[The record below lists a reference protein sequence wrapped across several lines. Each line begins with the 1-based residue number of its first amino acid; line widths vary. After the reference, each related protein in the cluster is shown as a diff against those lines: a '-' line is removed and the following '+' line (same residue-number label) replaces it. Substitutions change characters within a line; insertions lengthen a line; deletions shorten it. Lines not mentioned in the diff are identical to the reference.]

1 MAGNF
6 EFLKNKP
13 EYRLFATA
21 CIEAERVLPVSPAM
35 SAVGSRKAFE
45 LAVKWVYSADNTMR
59 MPYRDNLQALVHEE
73 CFRYA
78 VDPATWPKLQY
89 IIKVGNL
96 AVHTGKTITRNDAV
110 LSLSILFEFVQWID
124 YCYGTDYQERKF
136 DERLIPESAG
146 DLEVARKLE
155 ARLTAELERFKAH
168 AEQLI
173 DEKDREIAR
182 LMAELRAKSA
192 ELTTQKEAHKAER
205 VFTPEDLSEFATR
218 KKYIDVDLK
227 IMGWRFSQSER
238 RDCVEEE
245 MPVGGMPR
253 ESGSGQ
259 GFIDYVLWGKDGLP
273 LAIIEAKRT
282 FKDARQG
289 NYQAQLYAD
298 CLERMTGRRPI
309 IFNTNG
315 YDYFIW
321 DDQTGPQR
329 RVSSVFSR
337 DDLQRLINRRTSR
350 KKLSTV
356 PIDDRITNRYYQK
369 QAVRAVC
376 AHFEKGHRR
385 ALLVMATG
393 TGKTRTAAS
402 LTDVLSRGGYVT
414 NTLFLADRTALVH
427 QAKDA
432 FKKLLPDMSLCNLL
446 SNKDDRNARVVFSTY
461 PTMLNIINN
470 ERNEEGGRVFSPA
483 HFDLIIVDESH
494 RSIFRK
500 YKAIFEYFDAYL
512 VGLTATP
519 RTDVHR
525 STYEFFEAEKDVPT
539 YAYDYETAVYQD
551 KVLVPYYNIEVKTKF
566 LTHGIT
572 YDELSP
578 EDKERYE
585 EDFTDEDG
593 TMPEEIPPPEIN
605 KFIFNQDTV
614 DHVLNDLM
622 TNGLRDTSGNRVGK
636 TIIFA
641 QNKNHAQFI
650 VDRFNALYPE
660 YKGTFCRRVV
670 CDDDYVQDLILQFK
684 DPEKEPYIAVSVDM
698 LDTGIDVPEIV
709 NLVFFKRVRSKIKF
723 WQMIGRGTR
732 TCPDLFGPGKHKECF
747 YIFDYLGN
755 FEFFREHK
763 HGIEAVPAVSTIAK
777 IFTKQVQLIF
787 HLQDAAFTDEEYQD
801 WRGRLVAG
809 VTRQIAGLSPE
820 RVDVRLKR
828 QYVDK
833 YNREEAFTCL
843 SEQDKSELI
852 AHLADLVMTADN
864 DDRALEFDNL
874 MYGLMLAQMEGKTG
888 SFKRM
893 TRNVM
898 DRASLLLTK
907 KANIPQVKKKLSLLQ
922 LVTVDEFWAEPDL
935 LQWERVRLEL
945 RELMKFIEVGPEVPI
960 YTDLQDEEIER
971 TVAKDFR
978 LDYDLEEYKR
988 KVNKFIEENKDNIA
1002 IHKLRNNIPLT
1013 ETDYKM
1019 LERIFTGELGTRED
1033 YERSFKDTPFG
1044 LLVRRVAKLER
1055 AAAYKAFS
1063 AFINEQNLNADQI
1076 AFVEKVIDYVVQ
1088 NGYMESVA
1096 ELTKPPFDKPQ
1107 GFVRLFDHKL
1117 QKELVRI
1124 INELKENAVKVIS

>member
-1096 ELTKPPFDKPQ
+1096 ELTKPPFDKPH

>member
-1 MAGNF
+1 MASNF
-6 EFLKNKP
+6 EFLKSIP
-13 EYRLFATA
+13 DYRLFATA
-21 CIEAERVLPVSPAM
+21 CIEAEKVLPVSPAM

-45 LAVKWVYSADNTMR
+45 LAVKWVYSADHTMR
-59 MPYRDNLQALVHEE
+59 MPYRDNLQSLIHEE

-78 VDPATWPKLQY
+78 VDPGTWPKLQY

-96 AVHTGKTITRNDAV
+96 AVHTGKAISRNDAV

-124 YCYGTDYQERKF
+124 YCYGADYRERKF
-136 DERLIPESAG
+136 EERLIPETAG
-146 DLEVARKLE
+146 DLQAAREVE
-155 ARLTAELERFKAH
+155 ARLTTEFQRFKAQT
-168 AEQLI
+168 EQLI

-182 LMAELRAKSA
+182 LLVELQEKSA
-192 ELTTQKEAHKAER
+192 ALTAQKEAHKAER
-205 VFTPEDLSEFATR
+205 AFTPEDLSEFATR

-227 IMGWRFSQSER
+227 LMGWRFSQSER

-245 MPVGGMPR
+245 MPVVGMPR
-253 ESGSGQ
+253 ESGSGE
-259 GFIDYVLWGKDGLP
+259 GYVDYVLWGKDGLP

-289 NYQAQLYAD
+289 TYQAQLYAD
-298 CLERMTGRRPI
+298 CLERRTGRRPI

-329 RVSSVFSR
+329 RVSSIFSR
-337 DDLQRLINRRTSR
+337 DDLQRLVNRRTSR

-356 PIDDRITNRYYQK
+356 PIDDRITDRYYQK

-427 QAKDA
+427 QARDA
-432 FKKLLPDMSLCNLL
+432 FKKLLPEMSLCNLL

-470 ERNEEGGRVFSPA
+470 ERNEDGGRVFTPA

-539 YAYDYETAVYQD
+539 YAYDYETAVKQD
-551 KVLVPYYNIEVKTKF
+551 KVLVPFHNIEVKTKF

-593 TMPEEIPPPEIN
+593 LMPEEIPPPEIN

-614 DHVLNDLM
+614 DHVINDLM

-660 YKGTFCRRVV
+660 FKGTFCRRVV

-684 DPEKEPYIAVSVDM
+684 DPAKEPYIAVSVDM

-732 TCPDLFGPGKHKECF
+732 TCEDLFGPGRNKECF

-763 HGIEAVPAVSTIAK
+763 HGIEATVSASTIAK
-777 IFTKQVQLIF
+777 VFAKQVQLIF
-787 HLQDAAFTDEEYQD
+787 HLQDAAFTAEEYRT
-801 WRGRLVAG
+801 WRSQLVAA

-820 RVDVRLKR
+820 RIDVRMKR
-828 QYVDK
+828 QYVEK

-843 SEQDKSELI
+843 TEQDKSELI
-852 AHLADLVMTADN
+852 TNLADLVTTVEK

-874 MYGLMLAQMEGKTG
+874 MYGLMLAELEGKTG
-888 SFKRM
+888 IFKSLK
-893 TRNVM
+893 RNVM
-898 DRASLLLTK
+898 DRAAYLLK
-907 KANIPQVKKKLSLLQ
+907 KTSIPQVNAKIALLQ
-922 LVTVDEFWAEPDL
+922 AVTEDEFWAETDL
-935 LQWERVRLEL
+935 LRWEEIRLAL
-945 RELMKFIEVGPEVPI
+945 RELMKFIEGETPVLV

-978 LDYDLEEYKR
+978 LEYDLQEYQR
-988 KVNKFIEENKDNIA
+988 KVNKYIEENKDNIA

-1013 ETDYKM
+1013 ENDYKM
-1019 LERIFTGELGTRED
+1019 LEHIFTGELGTRED

-1044 LLVRRVAKLER
+1044 LLVRRIAKLER
-1055 AAAYKAFS
+1055 AAAYEAFS

-1076 AFVEKVIDYVVQ
+1076 AFVDKVIDYIVQ
-1088 NGYMESVA
+1088 NGYVESVA

-1107 GFVRLFDHKL
+1107 SFIRLFDHKL
-1117 QKELVRI
+1117 QKEFVRI
-1124 INELKENAVKVIS
+1124 INELKENATKVIS

>member
-6 EFLKNKP
+6 EFLKSIP
-13 EYRLFATA
+13 DYRLFATA
-21 CIEAERVLPVSPAM
+21 CIEAEKVLPVSPAM

-45 LAVKWVYSADNTMR
+45 LAVKWVYSADHTMR
-59 MPYRDNLQALVHEE
+59 LPYRDNLQALVHEE

-78 VDPATWPKLQY
+78 VDPVTWPKLQY
-89 IIKVGNL
+89 IIKVGNM
-96 AVHTGKTITRNDAV
+96 AVHTGKVISRNDAV

-124 YCYGTDYQERKF
+124 YCYGADYQERKF
-136 DERLIPESAG
+136 DERLIPETAG

-155 ARLTAELERFKAH
+155 TRLAAEYERFKAH

-173 DEKDREIAR
+173 DEKDRQIAR
-182 LMAELRAKSA
+182 LLAELRENSA
-192 ELTTQKEAHKAER
+192 ELTAQKEAHKAER
-205 VFTPEDLSEFATR
+205 AFTPEDLSEFATR

-227 IMGWRFSQSER
+227 LLGWRFSQSDR

-245 MPVGGMPR
+245 MPVVGMPR
-253 ESGSGQ
+253 EHGSGE
-259 GFIDYVLWGKDGLP
+259 GFVDYVLWGKDGLP
-273 LAIIEAKRT
+273 LALIEAKRT

-289 NYQAQLYAD
+289 TYQAQLYAD
-298 CLERMTGRRPI
+298 CLEQMTGRRPI

-337 DDLQRLINRRTSR
+337 DDLQRLVNQRTSR

-356 PIDDRITNRYYQK
+356 PIDDRITDRYYQK

-393 TGKTRTAAS
+393 IGKTRTAAS

-427 QAKDA
+427 QARDA
-432 FKKLLPDMSLCNLL
+432 FKKLLPEMSLCNLL

-461 PTMLNIINN
+461 PTMLNTINN
-470 ERNEEGGRVFSPA
+470 ERNEDGGRVFTPA

-525 STYEFFEAEKDVPT
+525 STYEFFEVEKDVPT

-551 KVLVPYYNIEVKTKF
+551 QVLVPYRNIEVKTKF

-578 EDKERYE
+578 EDQERYE

-605 KFIFNQDTV
+605 RFIFNQDTV
-614 DHVLNDLM
+614 DHVINDLM
-622 TNGLRDTSGNRVGK
+622 TNGLRDASGNRLGK

-641 QNKNHAQFI
+641 QNKNHAQYI
-650 VDRFNALYPE
+650 VDRFNTLYPE
-660 YKGTFCRRVV
+660 YEGTFCRRVV
-670 CDDDYVQDLILQFK
+670 CDDDYVQNLILQFK

-732 TCPDLFGPGKHKECF
+732 IRPDLFGPGRDKECF

-755 FEFFREHK
+755 FEFFRENK
-763 HGIEAVPAVSTIAK
+763 HGIEAAASVSTTARVFAK
-777 IFTKQVQLIF
+777 RIQLIF
-787 HLQDAAFTDEEYQD
+787 HLQDAAFTAEEYQA
-801 WRGRLVAG
+801 WRDRLVAE
-809 VTRQIAGLSPE
+809 VTGQIAGLSSE
-820 RVDVRLKR
+820 RIDVQMKR
-828 QYVDK
+828 KYVDK
-833 YNREEAFTCL
+833 YNREGAFTSL

-852 AHLADLVMTADN
+852 TNLADLVTTAEK

-874 MYGLMLAQMEGKTG
+874 MYGLMLAQLEGETG
-888 SFKRM
+888 SLKGL
-893 TRNVM
+893 TRNVIH
-898 DRASLLLTK
+898 RASYLLKQTS
-907 KANIPQVKKKLSLLQ
+907 IPQVKAKVSVLKA
-922 LVTVDEFWAEPDL
+922 VTADEFWAEPDL
-935 LQWERVRLEL
+935 LRWEAIRLEL
-945 RELMKFIEVGPEVPI
+945 RELMKFIEGRDPVLV

-978 LDYDLEEYKR
+978 LDYSLEEYKR
-988 KVNKFIEENKDNIA
+988 KVNKFIEENKENIA

-1019 LERIFTGELGTRED
+1019 LERIFTGELGTKED
-1033 YERSFKDTPFG
+1033 YARSFKDTPFG
-1044 LLVRRVAKLER
+1044 LLVRRIAKLER
-1055 AAAYKAFS
+1055 TAANEAFS

-1076 AFVEKVIDYVVQ
+1076 AFVDKVIDYVVQ
-1088 NGYMESVA
+1088 NGYVESVA

-1107 GFVRLFDHKL
+1107 SFVRLFDHKR
-1117 QKELVRI
+1117 QKEFVRI
-1124 INELKENAVKVIS
+1124 INELKENATKIIS

>member
-1 MAGNF
+1 
-6 EFLKNKP
+6 
-13 EYRLFATA
+13 
-21 CIEAERVLPVSPAM
+21 
-35 SAVGSRKAFE
+35 
-45 LAVKWVYSADNTMR
+45 
-59 MPYRDNLQALVHEE
+59 
-73 CFRYA
+73 
-78 VDPATWPKLQY
+78 
-89 IIKVGNL
+89 
-96 AVHTGKTITRNDAV
+96 
-110 LSLSILFEFVQWID
+110 
-124 YCYGTDYQERKF
+124 
-136 DERLIPESAG
+136 
-146 DLEVARKLE
+146 
-155 ARLTAELERFKAH
+155 
-168 AEQLI
+168 
-173 DEKDREIAR
+173 
-182 LMAELRAKSA
+182 MAELRAKSA

-852 AHLADLVMTADN
+852 THLADLVMTEDN

-888 SFKRM
+888 SFKRL

>member
-6 EFLKNKP
+6 EFLKSIP
-13 EYRLFATA
+13 DYRLFATA
-21 CIEAERVLPVSPAM
+21 CIEAEKVLPVSPAM

-45 LAVKWVYSADNTMR
+45 LAVKWVYSADHTMR
-59 MPYRDNLQALVHEE
+59 LPYRDNLQALVHEE

-78 VDPATWPKLQY
+78 VDPVTWPKLQY
-89 IIKVGNL
+89 IIKVGNM
-96 AVHTGKTITRNDAV
+96 AVHTGKVISRNDAV

-124 YCYGTDYQERKF
+124 YCYGADYQERKF
-136 DERLIPESAG
+136 DERLIPETAG

-155 ARLTAELERFKAH
+155 TRLAAEYERFKAH

-173 DEKDREIAR
+173 DEKDRQIAR
-182 LMAELRAKSA
+182 LLAELRENSA
-192 ELTTQKEAHKAER
+192 ELTAQKEAHKAER
-205 VFTPEDLSEFATR
+205 AFTPEDLSEFATR

-227 IMGWRFSQSER
+227 LLGWRFSQSDR

-245 MPVGGMPR
+245 MPVVGMPR
-253 ESGSGQ
+253 EHGSGE
-259 GFIDYVLWGKDGLP
+259 GFVDYVLWGKDGLP
-273 LAIIEAKRT
+273 LALIEAKRT

-289 NYQAQLYAD
+289 TYQAQLYAD
-298 CLERMTGRRPI
+298 CLEQMTGRRPI

-337 DDLQRLINRRTSR
+337 DDLQRLVNQRTSR

-356 PIDDRITNRYYQK
+356 PIDDRITDRYYQK

-427 QAKDA
+427 QARDA
-432 FKKLLPDMSLCNLL
+432 FKKLLPEMSLCNLL

-461 PTMLNIINN
+461 PTMLNTINN
-470 ERNEEGGRVFSPA
+470 ERNEDGGRVFTPA

-525 STYEFFEAEKDVPT
+525 STYEFFEVEKDVPT

-551 KVLVPYYNIEVKTKF
+551 QVLVPYRNIEVKTKF

-578 EDKERYE
+578 EDQERYE

-605 KFIFNQDTV
+605 RFIFNQDTV
-614 DHVLNDLM
+614 DHVINDLM
-622 TNGLRDTSGNRVGK
+622 TNGLRDASGNRLGK

-641 QNKNHAQFI
+641 QNKNHAQYI
-650 VDRFNALYPE
+650 VDRFNTLYPE
-660 YKGTFCRRVV
+660 YEGTFCRRVV
-670 CDDDYVQDLILQFK
+670 CDDDYVQNLILQFK

-732 TCPDLFGPGKHKECF
+732 IRPDLFGPGRDKECF

-755 FEFFREHK
+755 FEFFRENK
-763 HGIEAVPAVSTIAK
+763 HGIEAAASVSTTARVFAK
-777 IFTKQVQLIF
+777 RIQLIF
-787 HLQDAAFTDEEYQD
+787 HLQDAAFTAEEYQA
-801 WRGRLVAG
+801 WRDRLVAE
-809 VTRQIAGLSPE
+809 VTGQIAGLSSE
-820 RVDVRLKR
+820 RIDVQMKR
-828 QYVDK
+828 KYVDK
-833 YNREEAFTCL
+833 YNREGAFTSL

-852 AHLADLVMTADN
+852 TNLADLVTTAEK

-874 MYGLMLAQMEGKTG
+874 MYGLMLAQLEGETG
-888 SFKRM
+888 SLKGL
-893 TRNVM
+893 TRNVIH
-898 DRASLLLTK
+898 RASYLLKQTS
-907 KANIPQVKKKLSLLQ
+907 IPQVKAKVSVLKA
-922 LVTVDEFWAEPDL
+922 VTADEFWAEPDL
-935 LQWERVRLEL
+935 LRWEAIRLEL
-945 RELMKFIEVGPEVPI
+945 RELMKFIEGRDPVLV

-978 LDYDLEEYKR
+978 LDYSLEEYKR
-988 KVNKFIEENKDNIA
+988 KVNKFIEENKENIA

-1019 LERIFTGELGTRED
+1019 LERIFTGELGTKED
-1033 YERSFKDTPFG
+1033 YARSFKDTPFG
-1044 LLVRRVAKLER
+1044 LLVRRIAKLER
-1055 AAAYKAFS
+1055 TAANEAFS

-1076 AFVEKVIDYVVQ
+1076 AFVDKGIDYVVQ
-1088 NGYMESVA
+1088 NGYVESVA

-1107 GFVRLFDHKL
+1107 SFVRLFDHKR
-1117 QKELVRI
+1117 QKEFVRI
-1124 INELKENAVKVIS
+1124 INELKENATKIIS

>member
-6 EFLKNKP
+6 EFLKSIP
-13 EYRLFATA
+13 AYRLFATA
-21 CIEAERVLPVSPAM
+21 CIEAEKVLPVSPAM

-45 LAVKWVYSADNTMR
+45 LAVKWVYSADNTMK
-59 MPYRDNLQALVHEE
+59 MPYRNHLQALVHEE
-73 CFRYA
+73 SFRYA

-96 AVHTGKTITRNDAV
+96 AVHTGRVITRNDAV
-110 LSLSILFEFVQWID
+110 LSLAILFEFIQWID
-124 YCYGTDYQERKF
+124 YCYGEDYQERRF
-136 DERLIPESAG
+136 DERLIPETAG
-146 DLEVARKLE
+146 DLEAAREIE
-155 ARLTAELERFKAH
+155 ARLTAEFQRFKEQT
-168 AEQLI
+168 EQLI
-173 DEKDREIAR
+173 DEKDKEIAR
-182 LMAELRAKSA
+182 LLAELREKSA
-192 ELTTQKEAHKAER
+192 ELTAYKEKYKAER

-227 IMGWRFSQSER
+227 LLGWRFSQTDR

-245 MPVGGMPR
+245 MRVFGMPP
-253 ESGSGQ
+253 ESGSGE
-259 GFIDYVLWGKDGLP
+259 GFVDYVLWGKDGLP

-289 NYQAQLYAD
+289 THQARLYAD
-298 CLERMTGRRPI
+298 CLEKMTGRRPI

-321 DDQTGPQR
+321 DDRTGPQR

-356 PIDDRITNRYYQK
+356 QIDDRITDRYYQK

-376 AHFEKGHRR
+376 DHFEKGHRK

-393 TGKTRTAAS
+393 TGKTRTAVS

-427 QAKDA
+427 QAKDV
-432 FKKLLPDMSLCNLL
+432 FKNLLPDMSLCNLL

-461 PTMLNIINN
+461 PTMLNTINN
-470 ERNEEGGRVFSPA
+470 VRNENGGCVFSPA

-500 YKAIFEYFDAYL
+500 YKAIFDYFDAYM

-519 RTDVHR
+519 REDVHK
-525 STYEFFEAEKDVPT
+525 STYEFFEAEKGVPT
-539 YAYDYETAVYQD
+539 FAYDYETAVYKD

-572 YDELSP
+572 YDDLSP

-593 TMPEEIPPPEIN
+593 EMPEEILPSEIN
-605 KFIFNQDTV
+605 EFIFNQDTV
-614 DHVLNDLM
+614 DRVINDLM
-622 TNGLRDTSGNRVGK
+622 TNGLRDSSGNRLGK

-732 TCPDLFGPGKHKECF
+732 TRTDLFGPGKHKECF

-755 FEFFREHK
+755 FEFFREHQQ
-763 HGIEAVPAVSTIAK
+763 GIEAAVSPSTTARVFAK
-777 IFTKQVQLIF
+777 RIQLIF
-787 HLQDAAFTDEEYQD
+787 HLQDAAFMDEEYQA
-801 WRGRLVAG
+801 WRRALVAE
-809 VTRQIAGLSPE
+809 VTGQIARLSLE
-820 RVDVRLKR
+820 RIDVRMKR
-828 QYVDK
+828 KYVDK
-833 YNREEAFTCL
+833 YNQEAAFACL
-843 SEQDKSELI
+843 SEQDKSEI
-852 AHLADLVMTADN
+852 ISNLADLVTTVDN
-864 DDRALEFDNL
+864 DDRALEFDNI
-874 MYGLMLAQMEGKTG
+874 MYSLMLAQLEGMG
-888 SFKRM
+888 SFKRLK
-893 TRNVM
+893 RNVM
-898 DRASLLLTK
+898 DRASLLLK
-907 KANIPQVKKKLSLLQ
+907 RNSNMPQVKEKIPLLKE
-922 LVTVDEFWAEPDL
+922 VIAEEFWEEADL
-935 LQWERVRLEL
+935 LRLEKIRVEL
-945 RELMKFIEVGPEVPI
+945 RELMKFIGKEPPVLI
-960 YTDLQDEEIER
+960 YTNLQDEELER
-971 TVAKDFR
+971 TVGEDFR
-978 LDYDLEEYKR
+978 IAYDLQEYKL
-988 KVNKFIEENKDNIA
+988 KVNKYIEENKDNIA
-1002 IHKLRNNIPLT
+1002 IYKLRNNIPLT

-1019 LERIFTGELGTRED
+1019 LERIFTGELGTKED
-1033 YERSFKDTPFG
+1033 YERSFKNTPFG
-1044 LLVRRVAKLER
+1044 LLVRRIAKMER
-1055 AAAYKAFS
+1055 DAAYEAFS
-1063 AFINEQNLNADQI
+1063 SFINEQNLNADQI
-1076 AFVEKVIDYVVQ
+1076 AFVDKVIDYIVQ
-1088 NGYMESVA
+1088 NGYLESAA
-1096 ELTKPPFDKPQ
+1096 ELTKPPFDKPHS
-1107 GFVRLFDHKL
+1107 FIRLFDHKL
-1117 QKELVRI
+1117 REEFVRI
-1124 INELKENAVKVIS
+1124 INELKENATKIIS